1 MNTDI
6 VYKLLIPQNINI
18 SKYLLKY
25 KKELKISSDEV
36 IFLSWIMNNGE
47 RIVFN
52 IEKINNELYFD
63 SNIIMLT
70 IQSLIE
76 KKLLEMKVIKNKDGI
91 MNEYL
96 DINLLYVKLV
106 ALIIDNKNSSEKENS
121 SSKIYEV
128 IEKEFGRM
136 LSPIEYETIK
146 NWIDS
151 NIDESLIKEALKEAV
166 LNGVNNLKYIDKI
179 LYEWSKKG
187 YKTSGDVK
195 KRANY
200 KEEKVD
206 LFDYDWLDDNE

>member
-6 VYKLLIPQNINI
+6 VYELLIPQNINI

-52 IEKINNELYFD
+52 IEKINSELYFD
-63 SNIIMLT
+63 SNIIMLI

-76 KKLLEMKVIKNKDGI
+76 KKLLETKVIKNKDGI

-106 ALIIDNKNSSEKENS
+106 ALIIDSKKSSEKENS

-195 KRANY
+195 KRTNY

>member
-6 VYKLLIPQNINI
+6 VYELLIPQNINI

-52 IEKINNELYFD
+52 IEKINSELYFD

-106 ALIIDNKNSSEKENS
+106 ALIIDSKKSSEKENS

-195 KRANY
+195 KRTNY